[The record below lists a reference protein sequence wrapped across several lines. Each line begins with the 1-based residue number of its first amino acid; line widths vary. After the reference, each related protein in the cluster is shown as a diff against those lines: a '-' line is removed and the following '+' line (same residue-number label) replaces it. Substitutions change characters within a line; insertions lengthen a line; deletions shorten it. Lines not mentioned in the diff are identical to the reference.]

1 MLHKDF
7 DSYLQFAA
15 MKSQR
20 GGPNVVPDQKP
31 SERRGRPRHAFWAI
45 QRIAPRIGSG
55 VPAESEFFEV
65 RCFDLSMTGFS
76 FLLSSPPPFEAVVVA
91 LAEDSKVTYLTG
103 KIVHCR
109 KVMVCP
115 SGHVRP
121 ITEADSPERIRSA
134 QGIPMVLVG
143 VRFTERL
150 PGPPEA

>member
-7 DSYLQFAA
+7 SSYLQFAA

-20 GGPNVVPDQKP
+20 KGASATLEGKP
-31 SERRGRPRHAFWAI
+31 SERRGRPRHPFWAI
-45 QRIAPRIGSG
+45 QRVAPKIGCG

-103 KIVHCR
+103 EIVHCR

-115 SGHVRP
+115 SGQVRR
-121 ITEADSPERIRSA
+121 ITEADSPERVCSA
-134 QGIPMVLVG
+134 RGIPMVLVG
-143 VRFTERL
+143 VRFVERL
-150 PGPPEA
+150 PGPPDA